1 MKILFILSRFPYPL
15 EKGDKLR
22 AYYQIKNLSVH
33 HEVVVFALSDRKITN
48 DELNHVKQIC
58 KKVEIFHLSRFSILL
73 NLFKALFN
81 KLPLQVAYFYSPKG
95 QQKLNELIKTEK
107 PDHIFCQLVRTA
119 EYVKDNESIPM
130 TLDYMDVFS
139 KGVER
144 RISAAPFYLRPIYKM
159 EYKRLSAYEE
169 NVFTR
174 FKNKIIIS
182 KQDRDLIPHPQKE
195 NIAIISNGVDTD
207 YFKPSPY
214 PSPNLSPKGER
225 FKEFD
230 ILFSGNMNYPPN
242 IESAE
247 YLVEKIL
254 PLVKKKYPNVKVLIS
269 GANPSPRILSLAS
282 DNVKIS
288 GWVNDIREN
297 FACSKMLVAPMF
309 LSIGLQNKLLEAMAM
324 QIPCITSTLANN
336 ALGAENGKSI
346 LIADSPED
354 YAKQIISLL
363 DNETLASQI
372 AMNGYTFV
380 LESHNWKKET
390 EKLERLI
397 TA

>member
-1 MKILFILSRFPYPL
+1 MKILFTLSRFPYPL

-22 AYYQIKNLSVH
+22 AYYQIKNLSAH
-33 HEVVVFALSDRKITN
+33 HEVVVFALSDKTITA
-48 DELNHVKQIC
+48 DELKQVEKIC
-58 KKVEIFHLSRFSILL
+58 KKAEVFHLSRFSILI
-73 NLFKALFN
+73 NLFKALFG
-81 KLPLQVAYFYSPKG
+81 KLPLQVAYFYSSKAKK
-95 QQKLNELIKTEK
+95 QLDELIKNDK

-119 EYVKDNESIPM
+119 EYVKDNESIPK

-144 RISAAPFYLRPIYKM
+144 RISTAPFYLRPIYKM

-195 NIAIISNGVDTD
+195 SIVVISNGVDTD
-207 YFKPSPY
+207 YFKPSPN

-247 YLVEKIL
+247 YLVGKIL

-269 GANPSPRILSLAS
+269 GANPSQRILSLAS

-336 ALGAENGKSI
+336 ALGAE
-346 LIADSPED
+346 
-354 YAKQIISLL
+354 
-363 DNETLASQI
+363 
-372 AMNGYTFV
+372 
-380 LESHNWKKET
+380 
-390 EKLERLI
+390 
-397 TA
+397 